1 MKRRIATLFAGGVL
15 ALALFGVAMAGPLE
29 AGAAVVQRGD
39 YATAMGL
46 LRPLADQGNA
56 AAQTNL
62 GWMYA
67 NNHGLEQ
74 DYVRARS
81 AAARHPGGRPKSG

>member
-1 MKRRIATLFAGGVL
+1 VRPIAWLGLMLAAH
-15 ALALFGVAMAGPLE
+15 ALALFSVAVAGPLE
-29 AGAAVVQRGD
+29 DGEAADQRGE

-46 LRPLADQGNA
+46 LRPLADQRNA

-67 NNHGLEQ
+67 IGHDLS
-74 DYVRARS
+74 RTMFAS
-81 AAARHPGGRPKSG
+81 